1 MSNKGGSIRQRLR
14 EQPPPRCR
22 RAAPSPSFTPLC
34 LAVGAAAG
42 CQGAL
47 GSALRG
53 AGVAFN
59 REGQRR
65 APPPQ
70 PPGSVESP
78 STCRRRRISLLP
90 PRGLVRS
97 RPSTSSRAGALLCAG
112 RSSDLERAPRS
123 WSSSS
128 RRTRRSRGVAAP
140 RSATRTPRRAPC
152 SSLSLARRAAAAR
165 PPQATTS
172 PSHHDGVLLSG
183 IEDGIHELRVRAALV
198 Q

>member
-97 RPSTSSRAGALLCAG
+97 RPSTSSRAGAAI
-112 RSSDLERAPRS
+112 
-123 WSSSS
+123 
-128 RRTRRSRGVAAP
+128 SRGHRVHGAAAAAELAGAEGWRPRAAP
-140 RSATRTPRRAPC
+140 RAPHG
-152 SSLSLARRAAAAR
+152 AHPAAR
-165 PPQATTS
+165 SASHGERQLPGLHRQPQVRVTTTAS
-172 PSHHDGVLLSG
+172 SCLA
-183 IEDGIHELRVRAALV
+183 LRMASTNCAFAQRSCSNLTYI
-198 Q
+198 